1 MWDSRRMLRIL
12 IAGLALFLAG
22 AGSALPYEIDLD
34 NGQYFW
40 NPYRGKPP
48 VPLPLDKGKAAFDRA
63 MDPGHAVLT
72 GLGPAKD
79 QTLTLDETTQEQF
92 FALLGRVERIPDKHP
107 DYPAFGYVS
116 SLPGDSTVLLLI
128 VEGWPASGQRVY
140 EAELRSDGAGYEFAK
155 SLHPSA
161 AVNKD
166 IATRS
171 GLRLGMTKKEVKAL
185 LGWPLHEDKNG
196 LWYGASFKHTFP
208 LAEVLARGC
217 DAKYAQDWA
226 LVYRNID
233 IQFTKGRAS
242 SILLFHRI
250 TWE

>member
-1 MWDSRRMLRIL
+1 MQTLRNLVVTFALLALSPVWAAAYEIMFSEGQYWVDSAEGPL
-12 IAGLALFLAG
+12 IA
-22 AGSALPYEIDLD
+22 
-34 NGQYFW
+34 
-40 NPYRGKPP
+40 
-48 VPLPLDKGKAAFDRA
+48 LPLDKGKAAFDRA
-63 MDPGHAVLT
+63 MDPGHVILT

-92 FALLGRVERIPDKHP
+92 FAVLGRAGRIPDKHP

-140 EAELRSDGAGYEFAK
+140 EAELRSDGTGYEFAEH
-155 SLHPSA
+155 LQPSP
-161 AVNKD
+161 AVNKN
-166 IATRS
+166 IATQS
-171 GLRLGMTKKEVKAL
+171 GLRLGLTKDQVKVL

-233 IQFTKGRAS
+233 IRFTKGRAS